1 MIWHLSVAQLFL
13 PLIGGIGHCTL
24 YCVVDMVEEQT
35 FQDYQKTAETEMKTA
50 EMICWI
56 NVTLINLELKSLM
69 ALISRNW

>member
-1 MIWHLSVAQLFL
+1 
-13 PLIGGIGHCTL
+13 
-24 YCVVDMVEEQT
+24 MVEEQT

-69 ALISRNW
+69 ALISRN